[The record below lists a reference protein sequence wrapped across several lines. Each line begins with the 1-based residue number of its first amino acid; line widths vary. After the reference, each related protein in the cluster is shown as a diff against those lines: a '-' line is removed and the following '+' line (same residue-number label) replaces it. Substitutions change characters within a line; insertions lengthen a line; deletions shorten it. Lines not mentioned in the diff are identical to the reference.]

1 MKLIIGGE
9 SSLGWLE
16 RMTYRGAIGI
26 FYTSTWEGV
35 LAYLIMALL
44 IVLAVIG
51 LITVIKS
58 LFKRK
63 EKKDPYENWIKT
75 GKYK

>member
-9 SSLGWLE
+9 NSLAWLE
-16 RMTYRGAIGI
+16 RMTYHGTIGI
-26 FYTSTWEGV
+26 FYRTTWEGV
-35 LAYLIMALL
+35 LSYLIIGL
-44 IVLAVIG
+44 IIILAVIG
-51 LITVIKS
+51 FITVIKG

-63 EKKDPYENWIKT
+63 GKKDPYENWIKT